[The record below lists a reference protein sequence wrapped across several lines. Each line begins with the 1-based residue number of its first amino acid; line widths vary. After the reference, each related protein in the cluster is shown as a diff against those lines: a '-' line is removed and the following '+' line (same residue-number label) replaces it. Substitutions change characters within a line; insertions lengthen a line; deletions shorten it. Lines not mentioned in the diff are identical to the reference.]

1 MNSLG
6 SRLLSLLTDDP
17 EAALATLSGS
27 VTDAIIHPQ
36 SLKKLIPYV
45 LKALIVGFFLAEFV
59 TPAISER
66 LDLSQKESL
75 ALSFICG
82 YAGVRFLRM
91 GENILMKKIEK
102 KYQLTGGTADKSTLS
117 SKDDAGC

>member
-6 SRLLSLLTDDP
+6 SRLLSVLTDDP

-27 VTDAIIHPQ
+27 VTDAVIHPQ

-66 LDLSQKESL
+66 LNLSEKESL

-91 GENILMKKIEK
+91 GENIVMKKIEK
-102 KYQLTGGTADKSTLS
+102 KYQLTGGVTESSTLS
-117 SKDDAGC
+117 SKDDSGC

>member
-6 SRLLSLLTDDP
+6 SRLLSVLTDDP

-66 LDLSQKESL
+66 LDLTPKESL

-91 GENILMKKIEK
+91 GENIVMKKIEK

>member
-6 SRLLSLLTDDP
+6 SRLLSVITDDP

-27 VTDAIIHPQ
+27 VTDAVIHPQ

-66 LDLSQKESL
+66 LDLSEKESL

-91 GENILMKKIEK
+91 GENIVMKKIEK
-102 KYQLTGGTADKSTLS
+102 KYQLTGGVTESSTLS
-117 SKDDAGC
+117 SKDDSGC

>member
-6 SRLLSLLTDDP
+6 SRLLSVLTDDP

-117 SKDDAGC
+117 SKDEAGC

>member
-6 SRLLSLLTDDP
+6 SRLLSVLTDDP

-66 LDLSQKESL
+66 LELSPKESL

-91 GENILMKKIEK
+91 GENILMKKIER
-102 KYQLTGGTADKSTLS
+102 KYQLTGGTAERSTLS

>member
-1 MNSLG
+1 
-6 SRLLSLLTDDP
+6 
-17 EAALATLSGS
+17 
-27 VTDAIIHPQ
+27 
-36 SLKKLIPYV
+36 
-45 LKALIVGFFLAEFV
+45 
-59 TPAISER
+59 
-66 LDLSQKESL
+66 LSQKESL

-102 KYQLTGGTADKSTLS
+102 KYQLTGGTAERSTLS

>member
-6 SRLLSLLTDDP
+6 SRLLSVLTDDP

-66 LDLSQKESL
+66 LDLSPKESL

-91 GENILMKKIEK
+91 GENIVMKKIEK

>member
-6 SRLLSLLTDDP
+6 SKLLSVLTDDP

>member
-6 SRLLSLLTDDP
+6 SRLLSVLTDDP

-102 KYQLTGGTADKSTLS
+102 KYQLTGGTAERSTLS
-117 SKDDAGC
+117 SKDETGC

>member
-6 SRLLSLLTDDP
+6 SRLLSVLTDDP

-91 GENILMKKIEK
+91 GENIVMKKIEK

-117 SKDDAGC
+117 SKDEAGC

>member
-6 SRLLSLLTDDP
+6 SRLLSVLTDDP

-66 LDLSQKESL
+66 LDLSPKESL

-102 KYQLTGGTADKSTLS
+102 KYQLTGGTAERSTLS

>member
-6 SRLLSLLTDDP
+6 SRLLSVLTDDP

-27 VTDAIIHPQ
+27 VTDAVIHPQ

-66 LDLSQKESL
+66 LDLSEKESL

-91 GENILMKKIEK
+91 GENIVMKKIEK
-102 KYQLTGGTADKSTLS
+102 KYQLTGGVTESSTLS
-117 SKDDAGC
+117 SKDDSGC

>member
-6 SRLLSLLTDDP
+6 SRLLSVLTDDP

-102 KYQLTGGTADKSTLS
+102 KYQLTGGTAERSTLS
-117 SKDDAGC
+117 SKDEAGC

>member
-6 SRLLSLLTDDP
+6 SRLLSVLTDHP

-66 LDLSQKESL
+66 LDLTPKESL

-91 GENILMKKIEK
+91 GENIVMKKIEK

-117 SKDDAGC
+117 SKDEAGC

>member
-6 SRLLSLLTDDP
+6 SRLLSVLTDDP

-102 KYQLTGGTADKSTLS
+102 KYQLTGGTAERSTLS

>member
-6 SRLLSLLTDDP
+6 SRLLSVLTDDP

-66 LDLSQKESL
+66 LELSPKESL

-91 GENILMKKIEK
+91 GENILMKKIER

>member
-6 SRLLSLLTDDP
+6 SRLLSVLTDDP

-66 LDLSQKESL
+66 LDLTPKESL

-91 GENILMKKIEK
+91 GENIVMKKIEK

-117 SKDDAGC
+117 SKDEAGC

>member
-6 SRLLSLLTDDP
+6 SRLLSVLTDDP

-66 LDLSQKESL
+66 LDLSPKESL

-117 SKDDAGC
+117 SKDEAGC

>member
-6 SRLLSLLTDDP
+6 SRLLSVLTDDP
-17 EAALATLSGS
+17 EAALVTLSGS

>member
-1 MNSLG
+1 M
-6 SRLLSLLTDDP
+6 
-17 EAALATLSGS
+17 ATLSGS

-66 LDLSQKESL
+66 LDLSPKESL

-91 GENILMKKIEK
+91 GENIVMKKIEK

>member
-6 SRLLSLLTDDP
+6 SRLLSVLTDDP

-91 GENILMKKIEK
+91 GENIVMKKIEK

>member
-6 SRLLSLLTDDP
+6 SRLLSVLTDDP

>member
-6 SRLLSLLTDDP
+6 SRLLSVLTDDP

-45 LKALIVGFFLAEFV
+45 IKALIVGFFLAEFV

-117 SKDDAGC
+117 SKDEAGC

>member
-6 SRLLSLLTDDP
+6 SRLLSALTDDP

>member
-6 SRLLSLLTDDP
+6 SRLLSVLTDDP

-102 KYQLTGGTADKSTLS
+102 KYQLIGGTADKSTLS
-117 SKDDAGC
+117 SKDEAGC

>member
-6 SRLLSLLTDDP
+6 SRLLSVLTDDL

-27 VTDAIIHPQ
+27 VTDAVIHPQ

-66 LDLSQKESL
+66 LDLSEKESL

-102 KYQLTGGTADKSTLS
+102 RYQLTGGTTESSTLS
-117 SKDDAGC
+117 SKDDSGC

>member
-6 SRLLSLLTDDP
+6 SRLLSVLTDDP

-91 GENILMKKIEK
+91 GENILMKNIEK

>member
-6 SRLLSLLTDDP
+6 SKLLSVLTDDP

-45 LKALIVGFFLAEFV
+45 FKALIVGFFLAEFV

-66 LDLSQKESL
+66 LELSQKESL

-82 YAGVRFLRM
+82 YAGVRLLRM
-91 GENILMKKIEK
+91 GENIVMKKIDK
-102 KYQLTGGTADKSTLS
+102 KYQLTGGATESSTLL
-117 SKDDAGC
+117 SKDESGC

>member
-6 SRLLSLLTDDP
+6 SRLLSVLTDDP
-17 EAALATLSGS
+17 DAALATPSGS

>member
-6 SRLLSLLTDDP
+6 SRLLSVLTDDP

-36 SLKKLIPYV
+36 SLRKLIPYV

-102 KYQLTGGTADKSTLS
+102 KYQLTGGTAERSTLS

>member
-6 SRLLSLLTDDP
+6 SKLLSVLTDDP

-66 LDLSQKESL
+66 LELSQKESL

-82 YAGVRFLRM
+82 YAGVRLLRM
-91 GENILMKKIEK
+91 GENIVMKKIDK
-102 KYQLTGGTADKSTLS
+102 KYQLTGGAAESSTLS
-117 SKDDAGC
+117 SKDESGC